1 MSSGTMM
8 RRAYGKPAWRR
19 NLAGYGLVA
28 PIAVFLLLAFLL
40 PLGFVFGL
48 SITEPTVSL
57 GHFRRIVDVPA
68 YLMVMWNTFR
78 TALTVTLTCLVL
90 GYPIAYVVS
99 RRSDAVAV
107 VMLGIVAMSFW
118 TSFLVRTYAWLVI
131 LGNSGPVAALYGT
144 LGLGPMPKLL
154 FTSFSS
160 TMGLVHILLPYMVL
174 ALYSVMKRIDPSH
187 IRAAHSLGATPWVAF
202 TNVYLPLSL
211 PGIVSG
217 SIVVFTVC
225 LGFYVTPILLGG
237 SSDMMISQLIHQQID
252 QLLNWGFAAA
262 LSVVLLAATALIY
275 SLYNHFFGLDT
286 LWK

>member
-1 MSSGTMM
+1 MSSGSMQQT
-8 RRAYGKPAWRR
+8 YGKPAWRR

-28 PIAVFLLLAFLL
+28 PIAVFLLFAFLL

-48 SITEPTVSL
+48 SVTEPSVSL
-57 GHFRRIVDVPA
+57 DHFRRIINVPA
-68 YLMVMWNTFR
+68 YLTVMWNTFR
-78 TALTVTLTCLVL
+78 TALTVTLTCLAL

-99 RRSDAVAV
+99 RRNDAVAV

-131 LGNSGPVAALYGT
+131 LGNSGPVAALYAA

-160 TMGLVHILLPYMVL
+160 TLGLVHILLPYMVL
-174 ALYSVMKRIDPSH
+174 ALYSVMKRIDSSH
-187 IRAAHSLGATPWVAF
+187 VRAAHSLGATPWIAF
-202 TNVYLPLSL
+202 THVYLPLSL

-237 SSDMMISQLIHQQID
+237 SGDMMISQLIHQQID

-275 SLYNHFFGLDT
+275 SLYNRFFGLDT

>member
-1 MSSGTMM
+1 MSSGSMQQT
-8 RRAYGKPAWRR
+8 YGKPVWRR

-28 PIAVFLLLAFLL
+28 PITVFLALAFLL

-48 SITEPTVSL
+48 SVTEPSVSL
-57 GHFRRIVDVPA
+57 DHFRRIVNVPA
-68 YLMVMWNTFR
+68 YLTVMWNTFR
-78 TALTVTLTCLVL
+78 TALTVTLTCLAL

-99 RRSDAVAV
+99 RRNDAVAV
-107 VMLGIVAMSFW
+107 MMLGIVAMSFW

-131 LGNSGPVAALYGT
+131 LGNSGPVAALYGA

-160 TMGLVHILLPYMVL
+160 TLGLVHILLPYMVL
-174 ALYSVMKRIDPSH
+174 ALYSVMKRIDASH

-237 SSDMMISQLIHQQID
+237 SGDMMISQLIHQQID

-275 SLYNHFFGLDT
+275 WLYNRFFGLDT